1 MNKHFEIYCF
11 CLSLAQTPRIQS
23 WHLWSQWVALLQK
36 IKWENSFWKRYHKC
50 MHQFGSKTKPNK
62 QSSHGALIREKKG
75 SEFFTGSGEAVSS
88 LWLLWGHPHLALLMY
103 GVFPWDL
110 GWEWMQ
116 ILWIK
121 VLCVC
126 ASTTAACLVVSTKR
140 QSHPLLSLLCITQTQ
155 KILPP
160 FCFTIFPDYFSGCLW
175 QQVTPASLWNQSMAP
190 GRRLFFWFRM

>member
-1 MNKHFEIYCF
+1 MNKHLEIYCF
-11 CLSLAQTPRIQS
+11 CLSLALTPRIQS

-50 MHQFGSKTKPNK
+50 MHQFGSKTKPNNLHMEPL
-62 QSSHGALIREKKG
+62 SARERLWVP
-75 SEFFTGSGEAVSS
+75 SGFCG
-88 LWLLWGHPHLALLMY
+88 GHPHLTLLMY

-116 ILWIK
+116 FLWIK
-121 VLCVC
+121 VLCMC
-126 ASTTAACLVVSTKR
+126 ASTTAVCLVISTKR

-155 KILPP
+155 KVPPP

-190 GRRLFFWFRM
+190 GRRLFLVQNVNSFE